1 MTLRIRGGKV
11 GSRTR
16 RPFALVMID
25 VDDFKAINDTHGHD
39 CGDLVLKTIADVL
52 RGSVRKM
59 TGISRWGG
67 DEFLLLFPETDL
79 EGARAA
85 AENIGNRVA
94 QTVVPWKGKDLAV
107 RISLGISV
115 FRDGMEIDDV
125 LREADQEMYER
136 KRASKSTPRSQR
148 RDM

>member
-1 MTLRIRGGKV
+1 MPLIVSTLGFDFKP
-11 GSRTR
+11 R

-67 DEFLLLFPETDL
+67 DEFLLLLPETGL

-85 AENIGNRVA
+85 ADNIGNRVA
-94 QTVVPWKGKDLAV
+94 QAVVPWKGKDLAV
-107 RISLGISV
+107 RISLGVSV

-125 LREADQEMYER
+125 LREADQEMYKR
-136 KRASKSTPRSQR
+136 KRTSKSTPRSQR